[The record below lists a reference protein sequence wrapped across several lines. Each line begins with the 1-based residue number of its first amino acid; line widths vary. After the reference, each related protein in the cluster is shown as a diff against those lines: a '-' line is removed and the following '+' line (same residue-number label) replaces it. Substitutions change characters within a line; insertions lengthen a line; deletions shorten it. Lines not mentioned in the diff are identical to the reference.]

1 MPADKSSRPSQNAS
15 PAKLDKAVVLLVDDD
30 PAVLTSLKFA
40 LELEGFSVRVFPDA
54 QSLMREPGIGRCAS
68 LVIDYR
74 LPDTNGIDLLQRLR
88 AKGVTAPAILI
99 TSNPSENLR
108 VRAAAMS
115 IPIVEKPLLDNSL
128 IAKLREQHNI
138 AENGPS
144 T

>member
-1 MPADKSSRPSQNAS
+1 MPADKSSSASDNAPASRPER
-15 PAKLDKAVVLLVDDD
+15 AVVMLVDDD

-40 LELEGFSVRVFPDA
+40 LELEGFSVKVFPDA
-54 QSLMREPGIGRCAS
+54 QSLLREYVVGSNTS

-88 AKGVTAPAILI
+88 ARGVTAPAILI
-99 TSNPSENLR
+99 TSHPSEDLR
-108 VRAAAMS
+108 KRAAAMA

-128 IAKLREQHNI
+128 IAKLREQHGV
-138 AENGPS
+138 AESRPS

>member
-1 MPADKSSRPSQNAS
+1 M
-15 PAKLDKAVVLLVDDD
+15 LVDDD

-40 LELEGFSVRVFPDA
+40 LELEGFSVKVFPDA
-54 QSLMREPGIGRCAS
+54 QSLLREYVVGSNTS

-88 AKGVTAPAILI
+88 ARGVTAPAILI
-99 TSNPSENLR
+99 TSHPSEDLR
-108 VRAAAMS
+108 KRAAAMA

-128 IAKLREQHNI
+128 IAKLREQHGV
-138 AENGPS
+138 AESRPS